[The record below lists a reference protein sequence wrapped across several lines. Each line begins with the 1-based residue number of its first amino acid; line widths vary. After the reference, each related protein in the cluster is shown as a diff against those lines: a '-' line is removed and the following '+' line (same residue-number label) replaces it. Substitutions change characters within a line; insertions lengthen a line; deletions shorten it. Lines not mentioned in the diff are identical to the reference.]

1 MKHNWVSIATQNTTK
16 EEKMEKE
23 IYRSPELELIKFAA
37 VDIITASGGNDI
49 EEDSGE
55 NDGEWM

>member
-1 MKHNWVSIATQNTTK
+1 
-16 EEKMEKE
+16 MEKE